1 MRLACSIL
9 YFHLYLAPLA
19 TSTQDSFLSQL
30 PSGFSEGEILRLFI
44 GQSEDILVL
53 TDAAMVLEYV
63 SQSLERLLEIPA
75 AESIGKRID
84 EVMENFPSLPL
95 MKPNQKMV
103 IPVTTPKTK
112 RKFLIEFEFKPL
124 YNTDDKIRAI
134 FAIGR
139 NVTDRETSL
148 KRFKDT
154 AFKEKE
160 LNQLKSRFVSMAS
173 HEFRTPLATILSSAL
188 LIDLH
193 LQKEFGPDVKAK
205 IVNHIHKITTQTNRL
220 TEITSDVLLLEKS
233 MQQEMKVRLKKI
245 EICKFTENLVDTIN
259 HENVEKRLVKCLL
272 PDSDKIVSTDPDLLT
287 HILRNLILNALK
299 YSEGAMVP
307 EVHVQFRSAYFE
319 IMVKDYGLGIPKDDQ
334 EHIFGSFFRA
344 KNVGNIKGTGLG
356 LNIVKEL
363 TKKLNGEIWF
373 TSKQGMGSEF
383 YVTFPVK

>member
-1 MRLACSIL
+1 MHPTTLNS
-9 YFHLYLAPLA
+9 PN
-19 TSTQDSFLSQL
+19 QDSFPTQL
-30 PSGFSEGEILRLFI
+30 PSGFSEREILRLFI
-44 GQSEDILVL
+44 DQSEDILVL
-53 TDAAMVLEYV
+53 TDAGMILEYV
-63 SQSLERLLEIPA
+63 SQSLERLLEISA
-75 AESIGKRID
+75 TESIGKRID

-103 IPVTTPKTK
+103 IPITTPETK

-124 YNTDDKIRAI
+124 YATDGKIKAI

-148 KRFKDT
+148 KKFKDT

-193 LQKEFGPDVKAK
+193 LQKDFGPDVKAK
-205 IVNHIHKITTQTNRL
+205 ILNHVNKITTQTNRL

-233 MQQEMKVRLKKI
+233 MQQEMKIHLKKI
-245 EICKFTENLVDTIN
+245 EICKFVEDLVNTIN
-259 HENVEKRLVKCLL
+259 YENSERRNVKCFL
-272 PDSDKIVSTDPDLLT
+272 PDSDKTVTSDPTLLT

-319 IMVKDYGLGIPKDDQ
+319 IMVKDYGLGIPKEDQ

-383 YVTFPVK
+383 FVTFPVK